1 MPARALT
8 RRHAIRS
15 PLPGLAWALL
25 RPFIGLVAR
34 SPLTTLTLA
43 LVAFG
48 YLWAGTNALYMQDTA
63 VRNSLFPTPESQAA
77 IERALAAIPVVP
89 EAPPIRPLP
98 VDSAP
103 TQSFGRAAA
112 PVVIPG
118 EVVGN
123 PDTFRVQTMLKSL
136 GFFTQVIDGYY
147 GPKTADAIRTFE
159 QQAGLTPTGA
169 VSENLIGALEQ
180 AYVRGAVRQSLATEP
195 ASPAEPIPQPVQR
208 VASIDPLAEIARN
221 AAQDMPAAVEAG
233 PDTDLVLAVQRGLAS
248 LGFLHGLADGIAGE
262 ATAKA
267 IRNFEVF
274 HNYRVTGAVT
284 PELIDLLRAANAT
297 F

>member
-8 RRHAIRS
+8 RRYALRS

-25 RPFIGLVAR
+25 RPLFGLVAR
-34 SPLTTLTLA
+34 SPLTITTLA
-43 LVAFG
+43 LITFG
-48 YLWAGTNALYMQDTA
+48 YLWAGTNALFMQDVTG
-63 VRNSLFPTPESQAA
+63 RSSFFPTPESQAA
-77 IERALAAIPVVP
+77 IERALAAIPLQP
-89 EAPPIRPLP
+89 EAPPMRPRP
-98 VDSAP
+98 VDPAP
-103 TQSFGRAAA
+103 TQSVARAVA
-112 PVVIPG
+112 PVSLPG

-136 GFFTQVIDGYY
+136 GFFTQAIDGYY
-147 GPKTADAIRTFE
+147 GPKTADAIRNFE

-180 AYVRGAVRQSLATEP
+180 AYVRGTVRPSLAAAP
-195 ASPAEPIPQPVQR
+195 ATPIPQPVQR
-208 VASIDPLAEIARN
+208 VASVDPLAEIARA
-221 AAQDMPAAVEAG
+221 AAQEMPAAIDAG
-233 PDTDLVLAVQRGLAS
+233 PDHDLVLAVQRGLAS
-248 LGFLHGLADGIAGE
+248 LGFLHGPVDGIAGE

-267 IRNFEVF
+267 VRNFEVF

-284 PELIDLLRAANAT
+284 PELIDMLQAANAT